1 MTTPGFEER
10 SGRETRLL
18 VLVVVVALAVLVLL
32 ARFRFPASDLT
43 AIAPAPG
50 PLAGLAARATFD
62 EMTSSLTELLARV
75 APAITIVPLER
86 TPETPTNDDDKLRGA
101 KNATD
106 APAGAL
112 QALVRLT
119 PALRLRPDLALVH
132 VPPGM
137 QIAASTAGQ
146 LATVA
151 SDAAR
156 EVTLVRFAAAV
167 PAASLVASFDG
178 FTGFSYVGVVEGA
191 PGGPNVRP
199 LFIGRTDPWPANTL
213 WTKPPLLV
221 GARAGI
227 EPGAVV
233 FSIDGRLLGMAFPSP
248 DGVAVVTPASLEAAV
263 TELLGIGGS
272 AP

>member
-18 VLVVVVALAVLVLL
+18 MLVVVVALAVLVLL
-32 ARFRFPASDLT
+32 AQFRFPSSELT
-43 AIAPAPG
+43 AMAPAPG

-86 TPETPTNDDDKLRGA
+86 IPEPKNGTEKGRGA
-101 KNATD
+101 KSAVVDVPTVFA
-106 APAGAL
+106 APD
-112 QALVRLT
+112 RLT

-132 VPPGM
+132 VPAGL
-137 QIAASTAGQ
+137 QIAASAAGQ
-146 LATVA
+146 LTAIAT
-151 SDAAR
+151 DAAR
-156 EVTLVRFAAAV
+156 EVSLVRFAAAV
-167 PAASLVASFDG
+167 PAGSLVASFDG
-178 FTGFSYVGVVEGA
+178 FSGFSYVGVVEGA
-191 PGGPNVRP
+191 PGGPNMRP

-213 WTKPPLLV
+213 WSKPPLLI
-221 GARAGI
+221 GNRGGI
-227 EPGAVV
+227 EAGAVV
-233 FSIDGRLLGMAFPSP
+233 FSIVGRLLGLALPSG
-248 DGVAVVTPASLEAAV
+248 DGVALVTPGALDAAV